1 MSIGQRLKTLRK
13 EAGLSQKQV
22 AEALKM
28 SKPIVSQ
35 YESDQRTPSV
45 PKLIRFSRFYKAS
58 LDYICENVEKKDELI
73 ALFLSFFHLTSFFIK
88 RFVIMNLSLKN
99 TYSFLYENEL
109 KNIKERDFSHQQLIE
124 MNRRY
129 KSYCDLA

>member
-1 MSIGQRLKTLRK
+1 MSIGQRLKALRK

-58 LDYICENVEKKDELI
+58 LDYICENVENKNEFYGIKDLD
-73 ALFLSFFHLTSFFIK
+73 K
-88 RFVIMNLSLKN
+88 
-99 TYSFLYENEL
+99 
-109 KNIKERDFSHQQLIE
+109 
-124 MNRRY
+124 
-129 KSYCDLA
+129 

>member
-1 MSIGQRLKTLRK
+1 MSIDQRLKNLRE

-58 LDYICENVEKKDELI
+58 LDYICENVENKDEFYCI
-73 ALFLSFFHLTSFFIK
+73 
-88 RFVIMNLSLKN
+88 
-99 TYSFLYENEL
+99 
-109 KNIKERDFSHQQLIE
+109 RDLD
-124 MNRRY
+124 
-129 KSYCDLA
+129 K

>member
-35 YESDQRTPSV
+35 YESD
-45 PKLIRFSRFYKAS
+45 
-58 LDYICENVEKKDELI
+58 
-73 ALFLSFFHLTSFFIK
+73 
-88 RFVIMNLSLKN
+88 
-99 TYSFLYENEL
+99 
-109 KNIKERDFSHQQLIE
+109 
-124 MNRRY
+124 
-129 KSYCDLA
+129 

>member
-45 PKLIRFSRFYKAS
+45 PKLIRFSRF
-58 LDYICENVEKKDELI
+58 
-73 ALFLSFFHLTSFFIK
+73 IK
-88 RFVIMNLSLKN
+88 LL
-99 TYSFLYENEL
+99 
-109 KNIKERDFSHQQLIE
+109 
-124 MNRRY
+124 
-129 KSYCDLA
+129 